1 MTRETDS
8 VQQARSYMEHQAS
21 KGLASL
27 SALIERTGADWCRCL
42 DTISE
47 EQATYG
53 PDGEWSAKDV
63 LGHFIVGS
71 HEVNSQIADYAKGPD
86 FAATFDTAWTLGMSK
101 DSERERPID
110 ELRSRVGT
118 LFEETKRLVDQLE
131 ESDQLKETFEH
142 PAFGDLNL
150 TQWIAFQ
157 RIHSMDHIQQ
167 IDKIKTDPG
176 YPPS

>member
-1 MTRETDS
+1 MTQETDS
-8 VQQARSYMEHQAS
+8 VQQARGYMEHQAS

-27 SALIERTGADWCRCL
+27 SALIERTGADWSRCL
-42 DTISE
+42 ETISE
-47 EQATYG
+47 EQATYRL
-53 PDGEWSAKDV
+53 DGEWSAKDV

-71 HEVNSQIADYAKGPD
+71 HGVNSKIADHAKGPD
-86 FAATFDTAWTLGMSK
+86 FAATLDTDWTLGMSE

-110 ELRSRVGT
+110 ELRSRVGA
-118 LFEETKRLVDQLE
+118 LFEETKHLVDQLE
-131 ESDQLKETFEH
+131 EGDRLDETFKH

-167 IDKIKTDPG
+167 IDKIKTDPE
-176 YPPS
+176 YPTS

>member
-1 MTRETDS
+1 MTRETDL
-8 VQQARSYMEHQAS
+8 VQQARGYMEHQAS

-27 SALIERTGADWCRCL
+27 SALIDRTGADWSRCL
-42 DTISE
+42 KTISE
-47 EQATYG
+47 EQATYR
-53 PDGEWSAKDV
+53 PNAEWSVKDV
-63 LGHFIVGS
+63 LGHFIVAS
-71 HEVNSQIADYAKGPD
+71 HEVNSKIAAYAKGPD
-86 FAATFDTAWTLGMSK
+86 FSATFDTDWAHGMSEE
-101 DSERERPID
+101 SERERPID

-131 ESDQLKETFEH
+131 EGDRLDEAFRH

-167 IDKIKTDPG
+167 IDKIKAEPE
-176 YPPS
+176 YPAS

>member
-1 MTRETDS
+1 MTQETDL
-8 VQQARSYMEHQAS
+8 VQQARGYMEHQAS

-27 SALIERTGADWCRCL
+27 SALIDRTGVDWSRCL
-42 DTISE
+42 ETISE
-47 EQATYG
+47 EQATYR

-71 HEVNSQIADYAKGPD
+71 HGVNSKIAEYAKGPA
-86 FAATFDTAWTLGMSK
+86 FSATFDTDSTLRMSEE
-101 DSERERPID
+101 SERERPID

-131 ESDQLKETFEH
+131 EEDRLDETFKH
-142 PAFGDLNL
+142 PAFGDLTL
-150 TQWIAFQ
+150 TEWIAFQ

-167 IDKIKTDPG
+167 IDKIKAEPG
-176 YPPS
+176 YPTS